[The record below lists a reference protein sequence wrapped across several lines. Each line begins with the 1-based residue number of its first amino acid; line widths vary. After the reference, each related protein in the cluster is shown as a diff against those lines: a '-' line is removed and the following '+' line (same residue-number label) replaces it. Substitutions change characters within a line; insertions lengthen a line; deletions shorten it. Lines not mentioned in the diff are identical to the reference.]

1 MNDGETVLPV
11 LIASQSHVKRL
22 VKKDN
27 QDLVILRNL
36 HGKFHFEKVISK
48 YAVNTAAYAANCV
61 VQEFDYHEVL
71 AIGVNS
77 WPETSGQWR
86 HEIAAYLLTTENPE
100 LPLFITEATDLSF
113 LKRENVRPFFQKIN
127 EVLEAPEELH
137 RRAIRD
143 ETRLDMVLKHLN
155 QTLHDQNG
163 ILPRYRIFVVSAS
176 LLASIG
182 VQHRGSDDEVPPLDP
197 QELTGECAPGQTDG
211 DKIFKKV
218 QAALHACHLP
228 DAKIKQIM
236 SVLEGTLVSNN
247 LNTKETDGMTAV
259 AKIYCEIYDELRPT
273 YLTADISDFTGCL
286 FNVMNSW
293 VDVPDGGANDVVLT
307 PRYIT
312 DLMARICT
320 VDMNSYVWDWALGS
334 CGFLI
339 SAMHLMLRDA
349 HAQLKNDPEAYQR
362 KISEIKTSQLLGV
375 ELLPDI
381 YMLAV
386 LNMILVGDG
395 STNIVNADAINGYDA
410 TYAYDKSKKFKA
422 NVFLL
427 NPPYS
432 AEGNGL
438 IFVQKAFEQMS
449 SGMGAVIIQDSAGAG
464 RAMAISQRILKH
476 NRLVASIRMPND
488 LFKAS
493 VQTSIYVFKVG
504 EPDQANDQVRFVDF
518 SNDGYLRTH
527 RKKPFLTYEMLITL
541 TNATRNSWES
551 SKEKLLNPSIIHL
564 VKRILLIRSIRVPG
578 TTGIMHNIR
587 KTWPSPRR
595 RTLSR
600 RFMSILPGKLPV
612 HSSHK
617 QSRQRPF
624 DRRTNNCNNWLG
636 RSKSPAKNL
645 RSKSYSRRC
654 QRKNCLIRRRISRA
668 NTMMFIAYLR

>member
-1 MNDGETVLPV
+1 M
-11 LIASQSHVKRL
+11 
-22 VKKDN
+22 
-27 QDLVILRNL
+27 
-36 HGKFHFEKVISK
+36 
-48 YAVNTAAYAANCV
+48 
-61 VQEFDYHEVL
+61 
-71 AIGVNS
+71 
-77 WPETSGQWR
+77 
-86 HEIAAYLLTTENPE
+86 
-100 LPLFITEATDLSF
+100 
-113 LKRENVRPFFQKIN
+113 RPFFQKIN
-127 EVLEAPEELH
+127 EVLEAPEGLH

-211 DKIFKKV
+211 DEIFKKV
-218 QAALHACHLP
+218 QAALHARHLP

-259 AKIYCEIYDELRPT
+259 AKIYSEIYDELRPT
-273 YLTADISDFTGCL
+273 YLTADIADFTGRL

-312 DLMARICT
+312 DLMARICA

-334 CGFLI
+334 GGFLI
-339 SAMHLMLRDA
+339 SAMQLMLRDA

-395 STNIVNADAINGYDA
+395 STNIVNADAINGYDG

-449 SGMGAVIIQDSAGAG
+449 LGMGAVIIQDSAGAG

-504 EPDQANDQVRFVDF
+504 EPHQANDQVRFVDF

-527 RKKPFLTYEMLITL
+527 RKKAISNLRDVDHAHERYQELVGIIQGKVAEPEYYPLGETYFIDTI
-541 TNATRNSWES
+541 
-551 SKEKLLNPSIIHL
+551 NPSAGNDWNYAQHKKNVAVPKTSDFKSAVYEHL
-564 VKRILLIRSIRVPG
+564 AWEVASALKSQAKPTAAIQSTDEQLQQLARTFQVARQEFKIEELFEKVPTKKLSYKAQDLKG
-578 TTGIMHNIR
+578 KHDDVYCLPALTAGIENQGLAYYV
-587 KTWPSPRR
+587 PR
-595 RTLSR
+595 
-600 RFMSILPGKLPV
+600 
-612 HSSHK
+612 
-617 QSRQRPF
+617 
-624 DRRTNNCNNWLG
+624 
-636 RSKSPAKNL
+636 
-645 RSKSYSRRC
+645 
-654 QRKNCLIRRRISRA
+654 
-668 NTMMFIAYLR
+668 